1 MGNKPAGCNSQQP
14 IQALLEDAISALR
27 ERPGSTQSDIIKYL
41 ESKYDRSIPTVEE
54 EEEQHKDWAKEKEV
68 ILLLPL
74 ILVGEDAEAQNLKQI
89 IEETNQ
95 GVVSQELHLHDPRN

>member
-1 MGNKPAGCNSQQP
+1 M
-14 IQALLEDAISALR
+14 
-27 ERPGSTQSDIIKYL
+27 
-41 ESKYDRSIPTVEE
+41 EE